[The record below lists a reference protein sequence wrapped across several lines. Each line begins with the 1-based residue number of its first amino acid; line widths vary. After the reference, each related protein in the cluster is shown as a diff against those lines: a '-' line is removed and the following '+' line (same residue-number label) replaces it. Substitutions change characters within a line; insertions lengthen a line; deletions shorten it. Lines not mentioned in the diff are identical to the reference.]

1 MKKASKLLYK
11 AMYPGDNNQSVSV
24 ALAIFD
30 QSISAA
36 IESYFS
42 NRLDTSFFDTL

>member
-1 MKKASKLLYK
+1 
-11 AMYPGDNNQSVSV
+11 MYPGDNNQSVPV

-36 IESYFS
+36 IESYF
-42 NRLDTSFFDTL
+42 